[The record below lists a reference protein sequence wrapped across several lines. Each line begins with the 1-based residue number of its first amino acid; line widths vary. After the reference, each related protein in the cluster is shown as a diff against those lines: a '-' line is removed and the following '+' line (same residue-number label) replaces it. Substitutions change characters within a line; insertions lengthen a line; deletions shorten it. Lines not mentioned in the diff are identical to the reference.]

1 MKKLST
7 PTYRSEL
14 DGAVVVDFAPAT
26 ELEKDLHYTLSY
38 KRPHGSLEEMN
49 YVLWLTE
56 RITAAG
62 CDWWFDSAGNV
73 FAQVGENTETMFTS
87 HTDTVHGTGG
97 QQELEYSVATNGDLF
112 VRTKDTGVLGA
123 DDGTGCVLMLEMMR
137 RGVTGLYAFFR
148 GEEVGCEGSGAFA
161 KSDYG
166 RTVLRSIKR
175 AVAFDRA
182 GYSDVVVSQRSSEC
196 CSPEFAAALC
206 DALSDD
212 KLIFMDEAGVYT
224 DTAEF
229 VSIVPECT
237 NLSVGYFSQHTA
249 WEIQNVSFMNSL
261 IENLCNVMWEELP
274 TARTPVARTFRTYT
288 TSGYGIYGYG
298 TTAVPTEEENDVVDS
313 GYGHYDMSD
322 FYFPT
327 ELTKEEEEAA
337 IEQVKMCIEVCG
349 FKATN
354 EVDAYHD
361 AGFIAGGLKAL
372 AREFLLA
379 FDSGDAAAV
388 SDIAELAEF
397 YGVLHES

>member
-1 MKKLST
+1 MKKLPT

-148 GEEVGCEGSGAFA
+148 GEELGCEGSGAFA

-182 GYSDVVVSQRSSEC
+182 GYSDVVVSQRRSEC

-212 KLIFMDEAGVYT
+212 KLIFMEEAGVYT

-274 TARTPVARTFRTYT
+274 TARTFRTYT
-288 TSGYGIYGYG
+288 TSGYGYG

-322 FYFPT
+322 FYFPM
-327 ELTKEEEEAA
+327 ELPRKR
-337 IEQVKMCIEVCG
+337 KMQPSS
-349 FKATN
+349 
-354 EVDAYHD
+354 
-361 AGFIAGGLKAL
+361 
-372 AREFLLA
+372 R
-379 FDSGDAAAV
+379 
-388 SDIAELAEF
+388 
-397 YGVLHES
+397 